1 MSRKLS
7 RNRAMFAG
15 LALTVGVAT
24 LGVAYNPAQADPP
37 SAGFGKNRVARAKRL
52 ATELAAFT
60 KAAKTCDLDTTRE
73 AFEDLE
79 SVWNAVEIDV
89 QFNSPERYMFFEHVY
104 LEDRVARGTGLEG
117 DPVEPCDVMTTLAE
131 QQANT
136 WAEVVDFLKHSPEES
151 TLFNEVATLRTINQ
165 GLRRARTAI
174 DGYPEAVPQTPM
186 TAPDPAGAKVSWER
200 FVADY
205 PTARPLIAFRRPSL
219 ATEIDDLLETVS
231 AAFAPANAPDYPNA
245 SAALAALAPRY
256 NLGATLVTA
265 AARGHI
271 PTRPVFNA
279 ADPYTQGT
287 LGDILGALQDMRENV
302 RLGTLAG
309 ATTAQTLYND
319 AVALSLSFKTGG
331 PLTRADVAL
340 TDALN
345 NYVAER
351 SPANA
356 RAVLDQISVAEQIF
370 AGQYWRTTALV
381 EFLKSL

>member
-15 LALTVGVAT
+15 LALTLGVST
-24 LGVAYNPAQADPP
+24 LGVAYNPAQADPAG
-37 SAGFGKNRVARAKRL
+37 AGFGKNRVARAKRL
-52 ATELAAFT
+52 ATELGAFT

-89 QFNSPERYMFFEHVY
+89 QFNSPERYMFFEHVF

-117 DPVEPCDVMTTLAE
+117 DPVEPCDVMVALAE
-131 QQANT
+131 EQATT
-136 WAEVVDFLKHSPEES
+136 WDEAVAFLKHSPEES
-151 TLFNEVATLRTINQ
+151 PLFNEVASLRTINQ
-165 GLRRARTAI
+165 GLRAARTAI

-186 TAPDPAGAKVSWER
+186 TAPDPAGAKAYWEQ

-205 PTARPLIAFRRPSL
+205 PTARGLIAFRRPSL
-219 ATEIDDLLETVS
+219 AAEVDDLVGAVS
-231 AAFAPANAPDYPNA
+231 AAFAPANAPEYPEA

-265 AARGHI
+265 AARGHL

-279 ADPYTQGT
+279 AAPYTQGT
-287 LGDILGALQDMRENV
+287 LGDILTALQEMRENV
-302 RLGTLAG
+302 RLGTLGG
-309 ATTAQTLYND
+309 ATTAQTVYND
-319 AVALSLSFKTGG
+319 AVQLSLSFKTGG

-340 TDALN
+340 TNAVN
-345 NYVAER
+345 NYVAEQ

-356 RAVLDQISVAEQIF
+356 RVLLDQIAVAEQIF
-370 AGQYWRTTALV
+370 AGQYWRTPALV
-381 EFLKSL
+381 KFLKSL

>member
-1 MSRKLS
+1 MSRTLS

-24 LGVAYNPAQADPP
+24 LGVAYNPAQAGPP
-37 SAGFGKNRVARAKRL
+37 GSGFGKDRVARAKRL

-79 SVWNAVEIDV
+79 TVWNAVEIDV
-89 QFNSPERYMFFEHVY
+89 QFNSPERYMFFEHVF

-117 DPVEPCDVMTTLAE
+117 DPVEPCDVMVPLAE
-131 QQANT
+131 EQATT
-136 WAEVVDFLKHSPEES
+136 WTEVVAFLKHSPEES
-151 TLFNEVATLRTINQ
+151 PLFNDVATLRTINQ
-165 GLRRARTAI
+165 GLRGARTAI

-186 TAPDPAGAKVSWER
+186 TAPDPASAKASWEQ

-205 PTARPLIAFRRPSL
+205 PTARGLIAFRRPSL
-219 ATEIDDLLETVS
+219 AAEIDDLMAAVS
-231 AAFAPANAPDYPNA
+231 AAFDPANAPDYADA
-245 SAALAALAPRY
+245 SEALAALAPRY

-271 PTRPVFNA
+271 PTRPVFDA
-279 ADPYTQGT
+279 AAPYTQGT
-287 LGDILGALQDMRENV
+287 LGDILAALADMRENV
-302 RLGTLAG
+302 QLGTSAG
-309 ATTAQTLYND
+309 ATTAQTVYNE
-319 AVALSLSFKTGG
+319 AVQLSLSFKTGG
-331 PLTRADVAL
+331 PLTHADVAL

-356 RAVLDQISVAEQIF
+356 RALLDQIAVAEQIF
-370 AGQYWRTTALV
+370 AGQYWRTPALV
-381 EFLKSL
+381 NFLKSL